1 MFTFITE
8 GKYPLMGTLIV
19 QVFSPNTTCKRKI
32 WHRHDKLSKS
42 RTHKVCFVPRFDGFS
57 CGVLGRMSDLKT
69 NWKEGCYHGKHWKLK
84 KKHTL
89 FLFKDQFPP
98 YSGCLKSLMTSV
110 SKLTFFGFF
119 LTLVVC
125 GLDVV
130 NQVCAG
136 EKEGSKEKE
145 QAENAGC
152 LSHQRSCWF
161 WEDLRYKWPVSP
173 DFVFSVD
180 LE

>member
-1 MFTFITE
+1 
-8 GKYPLMGTLIV
+8 
-19 QVFSPNTTCKRKI
+19 
-32 WHRHDKLSKS
+32 
-42 RTHKVCFVPRFDGFS
+42 
-57 CGVLGRMSDLKT
+57 MSDFENQLKRGLLPWQVLKT
-69 NWKEGCYHGKHWKLK
+69 E

-152 LSHQRSCWF
+152 LSHQRSC
-161 WEDLRYKWPVSP
+161 
-173 DFVFSVD
+173 
-180 LE
+180 